1 MLCKGFIINAKNYL
15 NVFWPFSHCVS
26 SVLWLVKARPGKRYN
41 VYTKMKCSDR
51 MCCKYL
57 YPWLSV
63 TDWKFMVHIDRA
75 ILAII
80 VCTLLWPPSR
90 HVGGVWRC
98 SKWKVHYMVAWDFTQ
113 ENVWNTVPSWKILKS
128 DWHFFVRPLFALASE
143 FPKFSLPAIGI
154 IGYKDLQWSENLCG
168 PNHKR
173 KFCQVVKSHPGWKR
187 SSILSMWKPY
197 EWPSQSIALSLPAFT
212 ITSPTCLHCCGRVS
226 DSPPNCV
233 EMWIVAQWRVRTQPQ
248 YED

>member
-15 NVFWPFSHCVS
+15 NVFWPLSHCIS
-26 SVLWLVKARPGKRYN
+26 SVLWLGKARPGKRYN

-113 ENVWNTVPSWKILKS
+113 ENVWNTVSSWLTFFCMIPFCPGLGVSPSFLYLQLGPLATKIFS
-128 DWHFFVRPLFALASE
+128 DQRICADQTISESFAKQSNLI
-143 FPKFSLPAIGI
+143 LVG
-154 IGYKDLQWSENLCG
+154 KDPQ
-168 PNHKR
+168 
-173 KFCQVVKSHPGWKR
+173 
-187 SSILSMWKPY
+187 SSQC
-197 EWPSQSIALSLPAFT
+197 E
-212 ITSPTCLHCCGRVS
+212 SPMNGLL
-226 DSPPNCV
+226 
-233 EMWIVAQWRVRTQPQ
+233 
-248 YED
+248 

>member
-113 ENVWNTVPSWKILKS
+113 ENVWNTVPSWKILES
-128 DWHFFVRPLFALASE
+128 DWHFFVWSLFALAWE
-143 FPKFSLPAIGI
+143 FPQVFSTCNW
-154 IGYKDLQWSENLCG
+154 DLWLQ
-168 PNHKR
+168 
-173 KFCQVVKSHPGWKR
+173 R
-187 SSILSMWKPY
+187 SSVIRES
-197 EWPSQSIALSLPAFT
+197 
-212 ITSPTCLHCCGRVS
+212 
-226 DSPPNCV
+226 
-233 EMWIVAQWRVRTQPQ
+233 VRTKPSAKVLPSSQISSWLEKILNPLNVKALWLWVAFSK
-248 YED
+248 YCTLPSGIYHYIAYMSALLWPRIR